1 MKLLGVLLLLVARA
15 SASSVKVVEQF
26 VECLD
31 GTPFDKV
38 RARATFGLPWLG
50 VETSTKFA
58 DACAAYCADKGFL
71 ATSVTASFCNGP
83 GDKCAVHFVGR
94 FSPSRLHVVLS
105 QTAYGKE
112 GLSNCCATFELV
124 GSKIDVAQIM
134 CDTDG
139 ALVSGTVDA
148 EKGDGATTNPP

>member
-83 GDKCAVHFVGR
+83 GDKCAVHF
-94 FSPSRLHVVLS
+94 
-105 QTAYGKE
+105 TAYGKE